1 MSQYQQDPKALAI
14 VMQRAST
21 DRRFRDRLLTEPRDA
36 IRDVFGIVIP
46 ESIRIQF
53 IEKSRDIDALVVL
66 PDFVT
71 AADGELTDGDLRT
84 VSGGMEADYSW
95 SEETPPGFEVE

>member
-21 DRRFRDRLLTEPRDA
+21 DRRFRERLLTEPRDA

-46 ESIRIQF
+46 ASFCIRF
-53 IEKSRDIDALVVL
+53 IEKTRDIDALVVL

-71 AADGELTDGDLRT
+71 AADGELSEVDLTT
-84 VSGGMEADYSW
+84 VSGGMEVDYSW